1 VSEPRNW
8 TEVCAALEASTAA
21 LSEMTRRR
29 DEWRAKAEGYDE
41 LANAVRAGIEEAGDR
56 NLSRLFLRG
65 ALVDSEKRLA
75 DAEAER
81 DALRA
86 QLESTLKD
94 RAYIMAERDRTFALM
109 LARAEEAE
117 AERDALRAGAVRLRV
132 KPLEWEPVEAP
143 CTRFKA
149 PAMGGHMMVVELDPG
164 TGIYSAG
171 IDLDGLCFRFVQA
184 MTFDSDGYGHSAPAK
199 YPTVELAKAAA
210 QADYERRILSS
221 LAGDA

>member
-86 QLESTLKD
+86 EVAKARKD
-94 RAYIMAERDRTFALM
+94 AFERAAAECERQSAIFGTSDYAIGQPVSSFAERFACGSC
-109 LARAEEAE
+109 ATAIRA
-117 AERDALRAGAVRLRV
+117 
-132 KPLEWEPVEAP
+132 
-143 CTRFKA
+143 
-149 PAMGGHMMVVELDPG
+149 
-164 TGIYSAG
+164 
-171 IDLDGLCFRFVQA
+171 
-184 MTFDSDGYGHSAPAK
+184 
-199 YPTVELAKAAA
+199 
-210 QADYERRILSS
+210 